1 MPDNVELI
9 ESLWDDFGRGDLDK
23 VAGALA
29 DGGEVIFPPSLPW
42 GGSYEGPDAFGSALA
57 REVESFAD
65 FKAKP
70 EMVLGADDD
79 HVVVVADIRARTKTG
94 ARLESR
100 VTWLYRLRD
109 GKIVRAEVFSDTAA
123 FLEALG

>member
-9 ESLWDDFGRGDLDK
+9 ESLWDDFGRGDRDK
-23 VAGALA
+23 VGGALA
-29 DGGEVIFPPSLPW
+29 DGGEVISPPSLPW
-42 GGSYEGPDAFGSALA
+42 GGLYEGPDAFGSVLA